1 MANNEI
7 EKERENKVDKKLE
20 NSNKCE
26 SDKKQSGQ
34 RYKKL
39 KHAL

>member
-20 NSNKCE
+20 NSNTCE

-34 RYKKL
+34 K
-39 KHAL
+39 A